1 MVGEFWIE
9 RTLGPLL
16 SDPLG
21 ILKSFPVILLTGP
34 RQVGK
39 SSLLKRI
46 GPNFQYISLDDLSV
60 RLRANENPELFIRE
74 LRPPLIIDE
83 IQYAPQLLSYIK
95 IMVDQGLPPMSI
107 FLTGSQNFKV
117 MKGIQ
122 ESLAGRVAIL
132 NLFGLSDAEKKIE
145 IQSPIDYFEQI
156 FISNFPKLNRC
167 QNLDER
173 ALYLSS
179 YLQTYVER
187 DVSELLGVQKRREF
201 EIFLK
206 LCAMR
211 TGQIINYQ
219 DLARDANVS
228 PSVAKDW
235 ISVLEDSF
243 LIKIIHPHFSNKS
256 KRLIKSPKM
265 YFMDA
270 GLAAYLSG
278 WKTAEQLYLGPQNGA
293 FFETHQLINLVKNY
307 RHQCK
312 EVEISF
318 WRTKDGQEVD
328 FIVETSKS
336 IFPVEVKMGIPRA
349 SEIID
354 FDRISGPNWEEG
366 KIISLSFQ
374 EQASNVAKSAQP
386 NPKTYLKDHW
396 QLISP
401 MDIFKIDF

>member
-1 MVGEFWIE
+1 
-9 RTLGPLL
+9 
-16 SDPLG
+16 
-21 ILKSFPVILLTGP
+21 
-34 RQVGK
+34 
-39 SSLLKRI
+39 
-46 GPNFQYISLDDLSV
+46 
-60 RLRANENPELFIRE
+60 
-74 LRPPLIIDE
+74 
-83 IQYAPQLLSYIK
+83 
-95 IMVDQGLPPMSI
+95 
-107 FLTGSQNFKV
+107 

-318 WRTKDGQEVD
+318 SRTKDGQEVD

>member
-1 MVGEFWIE
+1 
-9 RTLGPLL
+9 
-16 SDPLG
+16 
-21 ILKSFPVILLTGP
+21 
-34 RQVGK
+34 
-39 SSLLKRI
+39 
-46 GPNFQYISLDDLSV
+46 
-60 RLRANENPELFIRE
+60 
-74 LRPPLIIDE
+74 
-83 IQYAPQLLSYIK
+83 
-95 IMVDQGLPPMSI
+95 
-107 FLTGSQNFKV
+107 
-117 MKGIQ
+117 
-122 ESLAGRVAIL
+122 
-132 NLFGLSDAEKKIE
+132 
-145 IQSPIDYFEQI
+145 
-156 FISNFPKLNRC
+156 
-167 QNLDER
+167 LDER

-349 SEIID
+349 SEKL
-354 FDRISGPNWEEG
+354 FPYH
-366 KIISLSFQ
+366 F
-374 EQASNVAKSAQP
+374 KSRRRTWP
-386 NPKTYLKDHW
+386 RVR
-396 QLISP
+396 SP
-401 MDIFKIDF
+401 IQKPT